1 MIFNI
6 SDEYQQYKYMLE
18 VADVGELKHV
28 KVYTQYQ
35 GAKFPDAVQ
44 SKVEMFL
51 NDREWQKFKDAV
63 NEV

>member
-6 SDEYQQYKYMLE
+6 SDEYQQYKYVLE
-18 VADVGELKHV
+18 VTDVYELKRV
-28 KVYTQYQ
+28 KLYTQYQ

-51 NDREWQKFKDAV
+51 NAGEWQKFKDAV